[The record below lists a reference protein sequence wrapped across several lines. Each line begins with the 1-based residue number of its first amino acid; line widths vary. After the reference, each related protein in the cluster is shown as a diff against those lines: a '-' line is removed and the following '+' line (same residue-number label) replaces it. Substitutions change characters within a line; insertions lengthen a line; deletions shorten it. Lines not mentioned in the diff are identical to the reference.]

1 MAERAKGTPAL
12 ILQEAPPVVREA
24 QSQVLYDL
32 AIVVGAVYQQVIEPT
47 QAGRVPKRIANKLF
61 PLMHGSRPSY
71 YEQVDNYLDMVFTTA
86 KALKLIRI
94 HESLGQKARYMP
106 GPKLAEW
113 AGLQPFEQVRTLL
126 HLWCNPSV
134 HFWSDVAGTN
144 YQPAGYGFNYY
155 MDLHAA
161 REALLD
167 YITEECQPGRWYAL
181 ESFLQT
187 IKVRNPMLLRERSRY
202 AAYSGMRNRKE
213 VLTNW
218 DNADGEM
225 IAGLLASTLH
235 EFGLVTTGYEAASP
249 PPQEDD
255 SSEDLANPVAFQF
268 TDLAAEVLWDQHSV
282 VPGERARTLIAQPNF
297 ELLLLQPDYPTL
309 YEVLPFARID
319 QVERVSRL
327 TLTQESVRR
336 GVEAG
341 WSVERS
347 IQILQERS
355 QKELPQN
362 VLYTLQDWGRLYK
375 DATVTQVILLEV
387 SSENVADEICA
398 SSKFRSLG
406 LRRLG
411 PRAIAVGGQ
420 VSLQVLRSTLEKD
433 GVILHIQGDI
443 LSARDATSASTY
455 YGRR

>member
-1 MAERAKGTPAL
+1 
-12 ILQEAPPVVREA
+12 VVREA
-24 QSQVLYDL
+24 QSQVLSDL

-47 QAGRVPKRIANKLF
+47 QAGRIPKRIANKLS
-61 PLMHGSRPSY
+61 PLLHGSRPSY
-71 YEQVDNYLDMVFTTA
+71 YEQVDNYLDMIFTTA
-86 KALKLIRI
+86 KTLQLIRI
-94 HESLGQKARYMP
+94 HTSLGQKARYMP
-106 GPKLAEW
+106 GPKLEEW
-113 AGLQPFEQVRTLL
+113 ANLQPFEQVRALL
-126 HLWCNPSV
+126 QLWCNPSV
-134 HFWSDVAGTN
+134 HFWSDVAGVN

-167 YITEECQPGRWYAL
+167 YITEECQPGKWYAL

-187 IKVRNPMLLRERSRY
+187 IKARNPMLLRERSRY
-202 AAYSGMRNRKE
+202 AAYSGMRNRQE
-213 VLTNW
+213 VLANW
-218 DNADGEM
+218 ENADGEM

-235 EFGLVTTGYEAASP
+235 EFGLVTTGYAADA
-249 PPQEDD
+249 DD
-255 SSEDLANPVAFQF
+255 YEDLGNPVAFQF
-268 TDLAAEVLWDQHSV
+268 TGLAAEVLWDQHL
-282 VPGERARTLIAQPNF
+282 PAPDERVRTLIVQPNF

-309 YEVLPFARID
+309 YEVLPFARVE
-319 QVERVSRL
+319 QVEMVSRL
-327 TLTQESVRR
+327 TLTQESMRR

-387 SSENVADEICA
+387 GSESVADEICA
-398 SSKFRSLG
+398 SSKFRALG

-411 PRAIAVGGQ
+411 PRAIAVGDQ

-443 LSARDATSASTY
+443 LSARDVTSASTY